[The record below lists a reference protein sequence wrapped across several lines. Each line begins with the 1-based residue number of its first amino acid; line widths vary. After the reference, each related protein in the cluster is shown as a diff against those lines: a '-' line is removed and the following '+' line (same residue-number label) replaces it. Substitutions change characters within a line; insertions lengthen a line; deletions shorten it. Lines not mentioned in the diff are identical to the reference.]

1 MRVASP
7 TRVYLPQ
14 ESSSTMIIERS
25 ASVTC
30 MTRHRP
36 ASAMYPVLD
45 KPMSQ
50 RELRVRLLVLP
61 KRIARRPILTWY
73 EVEVRFADRHRLV
86 GVELGVQ
93 RDDRGHQLGERRDRQ
108 LRFHVLAE
116 ENFTGLLVD
125 DQRGLRFQRRLAQL
139 AREPRGR
146 NDRQC
151 KERHRDEPHPSSQI
165 LVGPASL
172 ASAKLICNEN
182 NRIRVTLHTS
192 SRKQS

>member
-50 RELRVRLLVLP
+50 RELQV
-61 KRIARRPILTWY
+61 KIGRRAMRFGHTNKLT
-73 EVEVRFADRHRLV
+73 R
-86 GVELGVQ
+86 
-93 RDDRGHQLGERRDRQ
+93 
-108 LRFHVLAE
+108 
-116 ENFTGLLVD
+116 
-125 DQRGLRFQRRLAQL
+125 
-139 AREPRGR
+139 
-146 NDRQC
+146 
-151 KERHRDEPHPSSQI
+151 
-165 LVGPASL
+165 
-172 ASAKLICNEN
+172 
-182 NRIRVTLHTS
+182 S
-192 SRKQS
+192 SRWDIGLSKTRYIAEAGGGLGIPVRVGGRSIFI

>member
-73 EVEVRFADRHRLV
+73 EVEIGRRAIDRKSTRLNSS
-86 GVELGVQ
+86 
-93 RDDRGHQLGERRDRQ
+93 H
-108 LRFHVLAE
+108 
-116 ENFTGLLVD
+116 LVISYAVFC
-125 DQRGLRFQRRLAQL
+125 L
-139 AREPRGR
+139 
-146 NDRQC
+146 
-151 KERHRDEPHPSSQI
+151 KKKKH
-165 LVGPASL
+165 
-172 ASAKLICNEN
+172 
-182 NRIRVTLHTS
+182 
-192 SRKQS
+192 